1 MARKSYH
8 AKNGRFTS
16 FNRANVVNQDGER
29 FKMVRT
35 LEPLDA
41 PEKDDKTSQPDA
53 STAENV
59 AQAKQKVSDLAGR
72 IAPQWISLDEVVR

>member
-1 MARKSYH
+1 MAKTFH

-16 FNRANVVNQDGER
+16 FNRANVVNQGGER

-41 PEKDDKTSQPDA
+41 PEKDEAPPPDA
-53 STAENV
+53 SAAESV
-59 AQAKQKVSDLAGR
+59 VQAKQKVADLAGR
-72 IAPQWISLDEVVR
+72 IAPQWISLDEVVK